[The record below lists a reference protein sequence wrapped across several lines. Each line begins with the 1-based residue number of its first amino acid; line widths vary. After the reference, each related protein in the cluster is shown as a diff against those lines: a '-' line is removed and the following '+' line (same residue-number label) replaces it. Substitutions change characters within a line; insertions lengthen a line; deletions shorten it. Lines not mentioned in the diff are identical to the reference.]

1 MILNLT
7 WKLVSDVVRDI
18 VTVKAVAV
26 ADGKEVQALDLAE
39 VRCENETVLVLLV
52 RVAWNEAH
60 RRCESEL
67 RYHVVPLG
75 CSLILLGRCLR
86 FLFFILLVSSTI
98 GGLSKSVVRGI
109 HTPVLS
115 GQTPALVDR
124 RVRLM
129 SKVVRSLSSCD
140 CEPVFLGGSQY
151 GHDALR
157 THWRDL
163 AILPEFDYVGCLAAH
178 IVWRH
183 RIVTRLHI
191 VVAQPAYLTVVVHYL
206 SFAGL
211 FVGSSC
217 LELCAKI

>member
-7 WKLVSDVVRDI
+7 WKLVFDVVRDI

-39 VRCENETVLVLLV
+39 VRCENEAVLVLLV
-52 RVAWNEAH
+52 RVPRNEAH

-75 CSLILLGRCLR
+75 CSLILLGKCLR

-98 GGLSKSVVRGI
+98 RGLSKSVVL
-109 HTPVLS
+109 PC
-115 GQTPALVDR
+115 QTPALVDWG
-124 RVRLM
+124 VRLV

-151 GHDALR
+151 GRGALR

-163 AILPEFDYVGCLAAH
+163 AILSELDYVGCLAAH
-178 IVWRH
+178 IVWRQ
-183 RIVTRLHI
+183 RVVARLHI
-191 VVAQPAYLTVVVHYL
+191 VVAQPAYLTVVIHYL

-217 LELCAKI
+217 LELCTEI